1 MNVIDVTALHGSG
14 VLPLQSVSA
23 PSSLAELLVYA
34 GGVVTV
40 AIGIAIAYVAFQ
52 GYRRNASRPMLFIAI
67 GFVLA
72 IAFPG
77 TLDFLLYVLFV
88 ATEFQL
94 PVGRLYLAGIMQG
107 SQLLGMA
114 SILYALL
121 MQ

>member
-1 MNVIDVTALHGSG
+1 MTNVQPLHGSI
-14 VLPLQSVSA
+14 VPLQSVSA
-23 PSSLAELLVYA
+23 PSSLAELLVLA
-34 GGVVTV
+34 GGAVTV
-40 AIGIAIAYVAFQ
+40 AISVAIAYVAFR

-77 TLDFLLYVLFV
+77 TLDYLLYVLIV
-88 ATEFQL
+88 AFDFQL
-94 PVGRLYLAGIMQG
+94 PIKEIYLAGIMQA